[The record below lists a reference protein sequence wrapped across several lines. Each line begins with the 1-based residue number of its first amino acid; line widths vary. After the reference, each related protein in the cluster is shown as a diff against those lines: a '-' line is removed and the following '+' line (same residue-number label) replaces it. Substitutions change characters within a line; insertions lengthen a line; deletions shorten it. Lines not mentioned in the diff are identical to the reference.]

1 MEVIVRKAPP
11 LNIYL
16 VDDYAIQNHLE
27 VFESHMFLT
36 TERAVQSQLYIP
48 NVSFSVGLAENKS
61 MNTNY
66 DACTT
71 RQEALKKFNTCL
83 YNHLGRRPN
92 RGDVGCFL
100 GTFQADVE
108 DEDDVGFYILA
119 YLRLRPRLFVDWA
132 RQLAG
137 FVVEFSA
144 RTRRAAAVTP
154 HFFQNKRYP
163 HFHFLYEKKDG
174 TDDENLLQRY
184 LYDKLNKVGKFNIK

>member
-16 VDDYAIQNHLE
+16 VDDYAMQNHLE
-27 VFESHMFLT
+27 IFESHMFLT
-36 TERAVQSQLYIP
+36 TERAMQSQFYIP
-48 NVSFSVGLAENKS
+48 NVSFSVGLVENKS

-66 DACTT
+66 DACTI
-71 RQEALKKFNTCL
+71 RQEALKKFNACL
-83 YNHLGRRPN
+83 NKHLGRRPN
-92 RGDVGCFL
+92 RGDVGCFI
-100 GTFQADVE
+100 GTFYADFE
-108 DEDDVGFYILA
+108 DEEDVRSYILA
-119 YLRLRPRLFVDWA
+119 CLRLRPSLFVDWA

-144 RTRRAAAVTP
+144 LTRRAAAVTP

-163 HFHFLYEKKDG
+163 NFHFLYEKKDG